1 MKNFNIGTRLALGF
15 AIVLSLLV
23 ALTAIAVWRMQAA
36 SAATE
41 DMVNEKVRDERLIDE
56 WVQVVEIN
64 AARTTAAWLATDAG
78 EQKGVEDQMKAASA
92 RATVIQKKLAEVLVR
107 PADKDM
113 LAQVAATRAAYTAAR
128 AKVFEDKAAGQL
140 DSARQIFSQDMV
152 GKRSAYLGALAN
164 LSASQHRVV
173 DDTAAQVIALY
184 QSSRTLL
191 LALGA
196 LAILVGAAFAYLI
209 TRSITGPL
217 RKAVRVAETVSAGDL
232 TSNIVADS
240 SDETGKLMVALKA
253 MNDSL
258 VGIVAQ
264 VRSGTD
270 TISTASSEIASGNLD
285 LSSRTEEQASSLEE
299 TASSM
304 EELTSTVKFNADN
317 ARQANQLAIA
327 ASQVATRGGAV
338 VSEVVATMGSINDSS
353 RKIVDIISVI
363 DGIAFQTNIL
373 ALNAAVEAARAGEQ
387 GRGFAVV
394 AAEVRNLAQR
404 SAAAA
409 KEIKTLIGDSVE
421 KVDAGSRLVDQAG
434 KTMEEVVSSISRVTS
449 IMNEIT
455 TASDEQRDGIEQV
468 NQAITQMDA
477 VTQQN
482 AALVEEAAAAAAS
495 MQEQSARLS
504 EVVGVF
510 KLHQVAAAAPSRSPA
525 RQAAPVAAAPAPRQ
539 LRAAAR
545 PVAPAAPPAR
555 KPAPALAAAKDEW
568 EEF

>member
-1 MKNFNIGTRLALGF
+1 MKKLNIGTRLALGF
-15 AIVLSLLV
+15 AVVLSLLV
-23 ALTAIAVWRMQAA
+23 ALSAIALWRMQSA
-36 SAATE
+36 SAMT
-41 DMVNEKVRDERLIDE
+41 DQLIFEKVRNERLIDE
-56 WVQVVEIN
+56 WAQVIHVN
-64 AARTTAAWLATDAG
+64 AARTTAAWLTVDAVA
-78 EQKGVEDQMKAASA
+78 QKEIEDQMKKSSA
-92 RATVIQKKLAEVLVR
+92 RATEVQDKLVEVLQE
-107 PADKDM
+107 PAARDL
-113 LAQVAATRAAYTAAR
+113 LARVLSTRAGYTAAR
-128 AKVFEDKAAGQL
+128 ASVFKGKAAG
-140 DSARQIFSQDMV
+140 DMETAKATYSKDMV
-152 GKRSAYLGALAN
+152 GKREAYLDALEN
-164 LSASQHRVV
+164 LSLSQRKML
-173 DDTAAQVIALY
+173 DNTAAQIAEQY
-184 QSSRTLL
+184 AHGRTMLIV
-191 LALGA
+191 LGT
-196 LAILVGAAFAYLI
+196 LAIVIGAAFAFVI

-217 RKAVRVAETVSAGDL
+217 RQAVRVAETVSAGDL
-232 TSNIVADS
+232 TSNIVVTS
-240 SDETGKLMVALKA
+240 SDETGQLMAALKA

-258 VGIVAQ
+258 VGIVGQ

-317 ARQANQLAIA
+317 ARQANQLAID
-327 ASQVATRGGAV
+327 ASRVATEGGVV

-394 AAEVRNLAQR
+394 ASEVRNLAQR

-421 KVDAGSRLVDQAG
+421 KVDAGSRLVDKAG
-434 KTMEEVVSSISRVTS
+434 KTMAEVVASISRVTS

-468 NQAITQMDA
+468 NQAITQMDT

-482 AALVEEAAAAAAS
+482 AALVEQAAAAAAS

-504 EVVGVF
+504 ELVGVF
-510 KLHQVAAAAPSRSPA
+510 RLNQLAQAAPSRLAP
-525 RQAAPVAAAPAPRQ
+525 RQAMPAPRRPVAARAPLAAPAPRK
-539 LRAAAR
+539 AAAT
-545 PVAPAAPPAR
+545 
-555 KPAPALAAAKDEW
+555 LAAAKEEW
-568 EEF
+568 EVF

>member
-1 MKNFNIGTRLALGF
+1 MNIGTRLALGF
-15 AIVLSLLV
+15 AIVLALLV
-23 ALTAIAVWRMQAA
+23 ALSAIAIWRMQAA
-36 SAATE
+36 SAMT
-41 DMVNEKVRDERLIDE
+41 DDLINEKVRNERLIDE
-56 WVQVVEIN
+56 WQQVIEVN
-64 AARTTAAWLATDAG
+64 AARTSTAWLAADAAD
-78 EQKGVEDQMKAASA
+78 QKAVEDQMKKSSA
-92 RATVIQKKLAEVLVR
+92 RATEVQNNLVVVLQEPLAKGLLADVL
-107 PADKDM
+107 
-113 LAQVAATRAAYTAAR
+113 AARAAYTTAR
-128 AKVFEDKAAGQL
+128 AQVFKDKAAGNL
-140 DSARQIFSQDMV
+140 ESARQIYSQDMV
-152 GKRSAYLGALAN
+152 GKREAYLAALSK
-164 LSASQHRVV
+164 LSLTQRKVL
-173 DDTAAQVIALY
+173 DDTAAHISAQYLGG
-184 QSSRTLL
+184 RNLL
-191 LALGA
+191 MALGA
-196 LAILVGAAFAYLI
+196 LAILIGAAFAIAI
-209 TRSITGPL
+209 TRSITGPI
-217 RKAVRVAETVSAGDL
+217 REAVRVAETVSAGDL
-232 TSNIVADS
+232 TSDIVIDS
-240 SDETGKLMVALKA
+240 NDETGKLMAALKA

-258 VGIVAQ
+258 VGIVGQ

-270 TISTASSEIASGNLD
+270 TISTASSEIASGNMD

-304 EELTSTVKFNADN
+304 EELTSTVKFNAEN

-327 ASQVATRGGAV
+327 ASQVATKGGTV
-338 VSEVVATMGSINDSS
+338 VSEVVATMGSINESS

-394 AAEVRNLAQR
+394 ASEVRNLAQR

-421 KVDAGSRLVDQAG
+421 KVDTGSRLVDQAG
-434 KTMEEVVSSISRVTS
+434 KTMAEVVASISRVTN

-504 EVVGVF
+504 QVVGVF
-510 KLHQVAAAAPSRSPA
+510 KLNSLAAPPPSRIAA
-525 RQAAPVAAAPAPRQ
+525 RQAAVARPVPALRHVARPAIQPAAAPRK
-539 LRAAAR
+539 
-545 PVAPAAPPAR
+545 PVAVGAE
-555 KPAPALAAAKDEW
+555 DEW

>member
-1 MKNFNIGTRLALGF
+1 MKNMNIGTRLALGF
-15 AIVLSLLV
+15 AVVLSLLV
-23 ALTAIAVWRMQAA
+23 ALSAIALWRMEAA

-41 DMVNEKVRDERLIDE
+41 VMINEKVTNERMIEE
-56 WVQVVEIN
+56 WVKIIEVN
-64 AARTTAAWLATDAG
+64 AARATSAWLAADPSDQKSVENQMTD
-78 EQKGVEDQMKAASA
+78 STA
-92 RATVIQKKLAEVLVR
+92 RATEIQKKLGAVLLDPSAKEILAEI
-107 PADKDM
+107 
-113 LAQVAATRAAYTAAR
+113 QATRTAYLAAR
-128 AKVFEDKAAGQL
+128 TKVLKDKAAGDL
-140 DSARQIFSQDMV
+140 VLAKQIYTQDMV
-152 GKRSAYLGALAN
+152 GKRTAYLEAMAK
-164 LSASQHRVV
+164 LSATERKVL
-173 DDTAAQVIALY
+173 DDTAAQVIAQY
-184 QSSRTLL
+184 QNSRNLL
-191 LALGA
+191 VALGA
-196 LAILVGAAFAYLI
+196 LAILLGAAFAYAI
-209 TRSITGPL
+209 TRSITGPI
-217 RKAVRVAETVSAGDL
+217 REAVRVAETVSAGDL
-232 TSNIVADS
+232 TSDIVVRS
-240 SDETGKLMVALKA
+240 SDEMGKLMAALKA

-258 VGIVAQ
+258 VGIVGQ

-270 TISTASSEIASGNLD
+270 TISTASSEIADGNMD

-304 EELTSTVKFNADN
+304 EELTSTVKFNAEN
-317 ARQANQLAIA
+317 AREANQLAIA
-327 ASQVATRGGAV
+327 SSQVAIRGGSV
-338 VSEVVATMGSINDSS
+338 MSEVVTTMGSINDSS

-434 KTMEEVVSSISRVTS
+434 KTMEEVVASISRVTN

-482 AALVEEAAAAAAS
+482 AALVEQAAAAAAS

-504 EVVGVF
+504 QVVGVF
-510 KLHQVAAAAPSRSPA
+510 KLNQLASFTPPRLAARPAAPQRA
-525 RQAAPVAAAPAPRQ
+525 VPAPRQ
-539 LRAAAR
+539 VGAR
-545 PVAPAAPPAR
+545 PAAR
-555 KPAPALAAAKDEW
+555 KPAAARAEAQDEW